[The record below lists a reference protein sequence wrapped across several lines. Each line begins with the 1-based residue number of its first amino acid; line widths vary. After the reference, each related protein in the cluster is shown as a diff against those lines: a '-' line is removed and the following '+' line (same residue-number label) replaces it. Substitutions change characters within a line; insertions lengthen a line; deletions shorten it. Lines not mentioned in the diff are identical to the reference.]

1 MIISGVRVWACP
13 TDGFDHPARQEQRR
27 MITFVAILSAATCV
41 TMFALGFGLLIPL
54 SGAVSALADLMGVAC
69 AMVVLGL
76 LFG

>member
-1 MIISGVRVWACP
+1 
-13 TDGFDHPARQEQRR
+13 

>member
-1 MIISGVRVWACP
+1 
-13 TDGFDHPARQEQRR
+13 
-27 MITFVAILSAATCV
+27 MITFVAIFSAATCV

-76 LFG
+76 LFGKRPSSATSGRKPDFRAGETIHRLP